1 LALVAALCFTHPG
14 RGQVDDPFALYARVL
29 ELRRTGNL
37 EEAIALAKRVVE
49 LSEKT
54 LPSDHPFIKTSRDNL
69 AALHREKGD
78 EIGALNRR
86 VAALYR
92 AGKIAEAAP
101 LAERMLELIRA
112 QKGEDHADTASGM
125 VWLGLLYKQL
135 DRLADAEPLLKRAL
149 DNSERT
155 QPANSSLVA
164 TRAHHLAG
172 LYQDQG
178 RSDEAEALYKRA
190 LAIREGL
197 PAEPL
202 ALAATL
208 SSLATLHSSQG
219 KLAEAERLYK
229 RSLEIRQSS
238 QPGNHADI
246 AQDLHNLATFY
257 SNRGRYAEAELLFKR
272 ALEIIEQA
280 LPAGHPNIARV
291 LNGLAFSYREQG
303 RYAEAEPLHKR
314 VVEINERAYPA
325 GHSIIAQS
333 LYNLGLVYHAQRR
346 LDEAETLYRR
356 ALEARE
362 KALWPGHPE
371 IAWSLHNLAGL
382 HYERRKFGEAEQLLQ
397 RALEMREKVLPALD
411 NAVALNL
418 NNLAAAEYG
427 RQAWEAAVRYARRA
441 GTIVV
446 QRTKRET
453 RSAAIEPTETASAEL
468 ANNDSAFFWLRAAA
482 WRLAEQQP
490 GQHAALSEE
499 TYTATQWAFQSSA
512 ASALAQMAGRFS
524 KGDGEL
530 SRLVRERQ
538 DASASWQ
545 RLDKELIAAR
555 STSPEKRN
563 AAAEQALLS
572 RIAET
577 ERRLTELGGFLAKDF
592 PEYAALAAPE
602 PLSFKATQELLR
614 TDEALILFAND
625 QRETFIWVVTRTDT
639 RWVRSDMG
647 AEALLDQVAGLRCGL
662 DATLW
667 HDATDW
673 SEATGELARQKAAQ
687 IARRARCEAL
697 VGAKPKAELVGQ
709 TPIQVLP
716 FDAQRAHALYKAL
729 FGQVEDLIGGKKLLI
744 VPSGPLTSLPLSV
757 LVTEPP
763 KTAIPATLGDYRA
776 IAWLATQQPVTVL
789 PSVASLKSLRQSAKA
804 SRASGTYLG
813 IGNPLLDG
821 PQDDPRWG
829 EHYKTLAQAARDSQQ
844 CAKWPAAQRTAQA
857 RGPRAPAGLAKTLRG
872 ARADIAQVRAWTPLP
887 ETADELCE
895 IGHRLGVPESQIL
908 LGGRATE
915 TALKELSDSGRLA
928 DYAILHFATHGALT
942 GQVQGLAEPGLVL
955 TPPVQGTTDA
965 TALERDD
972 GFLTGSEIATLKL
985 DADWVI
991 LSACNTAG
999 GAGETAEPLSGMAR
1013 AFFYAGA
1020 RALLVSH
1027 WEVGSDAAVKL
1038 TTRTFAELRANP
1050 AVGRAEALR
1059 VSMRELIET
1068 GTPAQA
1074 HPSMWAPFVVVGE
1087 GSAQEPEPQPTS
1099 SIPQAPAPRA
1109 PSTARKAPASK
1120 KLDPPDWRSQIFR
1133 Q

>member
-1 LALVAALCFTHPG
+1 
-14 RGQVDDPFALYARVL
+14 
-29 ELRRTGNL
+29 
-37 EEAIALAKRVVE
+37 
-49 LSEKT
+49 
-54 LPSDHPFIKTSRDNL
+54 
-69 AALHREKGD
+69 
-78 EIGALNRR
+78 
-86 VAALYR
+86 
-92 AGKIAEAAP
+92 
-101 LAERMLELIRA
+101 
-112 QKGEDHADTASGM
+112 M

-208 SSLATLHSSQG
+208 GSLATLHSSQG

-257 SNRGRYAEAELLFKR
+257 SDRGRYAEAELLFKR

-418 NNLAAAEYG
+418 NNLAAVEYG

-453 RSAAIEPTETASAEL
+453 RSAAIEPTDTASAEL

-555 STSPEKRN
+555 SASPAKRN

-625 QRETFIWVVTRTDT
+625 QRETFIWVVTKTDT

-647 AEALLDQVAGLRCGL
+647 TEALLDQVAGLRCGL

-673 SEATGELARQKAAQ
+673 SEATGELVRQRAAQ

-709 TPIQVLP
+709 TSIQVLP
-716 FDAQRAHALYKAL
+716 FDALRAHALYKAL
-729 FGQVEDLIGGKKLLI
+729 LGQVEDLIEGKQLLI

-776 IAWLATQQPVTVL
+776 IAWLGTQQPVTVL
-789 PSVASLKSLRQSAKA
+789 PSVASLKSLRQFAKA
-804 SRASGTYLG
+804 SRASEDL
-813 IGNPLLDG
+813 
-821 PQDDPRWG
+821 PR
-829 EHYKTLAQAARDSQQ
+829 HRQSAARWASGRSTLGRALQDTGPGRARQ
-844 CAKWPAAQRTAQA
+844 PAVRKV
-857 RGPRAPAGLAKTLRG
+857 AGGAADCPS
-872 ARADIAQVRAWTPLP
+872 ARAARACRLRQDCSAAPRPTSSRS
-887 ETADELCE
+887 
-895 IGHRLGVPESQIL
+895 GHGRRCPRRPMSCARSAAGSVCRRARSCWAR
-908 LGGRATE
+908 RATE

-955 TPPVQGTTDA
+955 TPPAQGHH
-965 TALERDD
+965 R
-972 GFLTGSEIATLKL
+972 
-985 DADWVI
+985 
-991 LSACNTAG
+991 CH
-999 GAGETAEPLSGMAR
+999 R
-1013 AFFYAGA
+1013 AGA
-1020 RALLVSH
+1020 RRRLPHRRPRSPP
-1027 WEVGSDAAVKL
+1027 SSS
-1038 TTRTFAELRANP
+1038 TP
-1050 AVGRAEALR
+1050 
-1059 VSMRELIET
+1059 T
-1068 GTPAQA
+1068 G
-1074 HPSMWAPFVVVGE
+1074 
-1087 GSAQEPEPQPTS
+1087 
-1099 SIPQAPAPRA
+1099 
-1109 PSTARKAPASK
+1109 
-1120 KLDPPDWRSQIFR
+1120 
-1133 Q
+1133 

>member
-1 LALVAALCFTHPG
+1 MTSARIASRWSAALALVAALSFPNPG
-14 RGQVDDPFALYARVL
+14 LGQTDDPFALYARVL
-29 ELRRTGNL
+29 ELRQAGNL
-37 EEAIALAKRVVE
+37 DEAIALAKRVVE

-208 SSLATLHSSQG
+208 GSLATLHSSQG

-257 SNRGRYAEAELLFKR
+257 SDRGRYAEAELLFKR

-411 NAVALNL
+411 NAVALNF
-418 NNLAAAEYG
+418 NNLAAVEYG

-446 QRTKRET
+446 QRTKREA
-453 RSAAIEPTETASAEL
+453 RSAAIEPTDTASAEL
-468 ANNDSAFFWLRAAA
+468 ANNDFGIL
-482 WRLAEQQP
+482 
-490 GQHAALSEE
+490 
-499 TYTATQWAFQSSA
+499 
-512 ASALAQMAGRFS
+512 LAQGGR
-524 KGDGEL
+524 
-530 SRLVRERQ
+530 V
-538 DASASWQ
+538 
-545 RLDKELIAAR
+545 AAR
-555 STSPEKRN
+555 GATAWP
-563 AAAEQALLS
+563 ACG
-572 RIAET
+572 I
-577 ERRLTELGGFLAKDF
+577 ERRDLHGHPMGV
-592 PEYAALAAPE
+592 P
-602 PLSFKATQELLR
+602 
-614 TDEALILFAND
+614 
-625 QRETFIWVVTRTDT
+625 VVGR
-639 RWVRSDMG
+639 
-647 AEALLDQVAGLRCGL
+647 
-662 DATLW
+662 
-667 HDATDW
+667 
-673 SEATGELARQKAAQ
+673 
-687 IARRARCEAL
+687 
-697 VGAKPKAELVGQ
+697 VGACPDGRAV
-709 TPIQVLP
+709 
-716 FDAQRAHALYKAL
+716 FQRRWRA
-729 FGQVEDLIGGKKLLI
+729 F
-744 VPSGPLTSLPLSV
+744 
-757 LVTEPP
+757 
-763 KTAIPATLGDYRA
+763 PAG
-776 IAWLATQQPVTVL
+776 
-789 PSVASLKSLRQSAKA
+789 
-804 SRASGTYLG
+804 SRASGRLG
-813 IGNPLLDG
+813 IM
-821 PQDDPRWG
+821 
-829 EHYKTLAQAARDSQQ
+829 AAARQGADSRTLHISGKAQ
-844 CAKWPAAQRTAQA
+844 CRGRASAPVAYCRDRATPHRARRIPGQGLSRVCGAGGTRAAFLQSH
-857 RGPRAPAGLAKTLRG
+857 
-872 ARADIAQVRAWTPLP
+872 ARAA
-887 ETADELCE
+887 
-895 IGHRLGVPESQIL
+895 SN
-908 LGGRATE
+908 GR
-915 TALKELSDSGRLA
+915 G
-928 DYAILHFATHGALT
+928 
-942 GQVQGLAEPGLVL
+942 
-955 TPPVQGTTDA
+955 
-965 TALERDD
+965 
-972 GFLTGSEIATLKL
+972 
-985 DADWVI
+985 
-991 LSACNTAG
+991 
-999 GAGETAEPLSGMAR
+999 
-1013 AFFYAGA
+1013 
-1020 RALLVSH
+1020 
-1027 WEVGSDAAVKL
+1027 
-1038 TTRTFAELRANP
+1038 
-1050 AVGRAEALR
+1050 
-1059 VSMRELIET
+1059 
-1068 GTPAQA
+1068 
-1074 HPSMWAPFVVVGE
+1074 
-1087 GSAQEPEPQPTS
+1087 
-1099 SIPQAPAPRA
+1099 
-1109 PSTARKAPASK
+1109 
-1120 KLDPPDWRSQIFR
+1120 LDPIR

>member
-1 LALVAALCFTHPG
+1 MVLSSPPVLTIS
-14 RGQVDDPFALYARVL
+14 QV
-29 ELRRTGNL
+29 
-37 EEAIALAKRVVE
+37 
-49 LSEKT
+49 S
-54 LPSDHPFIKTSRDNL
+54 IKT
-69 AALHREKGD
+69 REGP
-78 EIGALNRR
+78 I
-86 VAALYR
+86 
-92 AGKIAEAAP
+92 
-101 LAERMLELIRA
+101 
-112 QKGEDHADTASGM
+112 
-125 VWLGLLYKQL
+125 
-135 DRLADAEPLLKRAL
+135 
-149 DNSERT
+149 
-155 QPANSSLVA
+155 
-164 TRAHHLAG
+164 
-172 LYQDQG
+172 
-178 RSDEAEALYKRA
+178 EAEALYKRA

-208 SSLATLHSSQG
+208 GSLATLHSSQE
-219 KLAEAERLYK
+219 KLAEAERLFK

-446 QRTKRET
+446 QRTKREA
-453 RSAAIEPTETASAEL
+453 RSAAIEPTDTASAEL

-625 QRETFIWVVTRTDT
+625 QSETFIWVVTRTDT
-639 RWVRSDMG
+639 RWVRSNW
-647 AEALLDQVAGLRCGL
+647 EPKRSSIRWRVCVAGSTRRFGTMPRTGRRQPGSWPGKRQRRSPAGHAVRRWSGPSRKPSWSGRRRSRCCP
-662 DATLW
+662 
-667 HDATDW
+667 
-673 SEATGELARQKAAQ
+673 SMS
-687 IARRARCEAL
+687 RAPTRSTRPCS
-697 VGAKPKAELVGQ
+697 
-709 TPIQVLP
+709 
-716 FDAQRAHALYKAL
+716 
-729 FGQVEDLIGGKKLLI
+729 GQVEDLIKGKHLLI
-744 VPSGPLTSLPLSV
+744 VPSGPLTSLPLHV

-763 KTAIPATLGDYRA
+763 KTRDPGNARRLSRHR
-776 IAWLATQQPVTVL
+776 LARPRQPITVL
-789 PSVASLKSLRQSAKA
+789 PSVASLKALRQFAKA
-804 SRASGTYLG
+804 SRASKPYLG

-829 EHYKTLAQAARDSQQ
+829 EHYKKQAQAARDS
-844 CAKWPAAQRTAQA
+844 AAMRKVAGGRSGLPQA
-857 RGPRAPAGLAKTLRG
+857 RGPRARCAASPSCSAAPRPTSRRCGHGRRCRRPPMSCARSAAGSACRR
-872 ARADIAQVRAWTPLP
+872 ARSCSAAAPPRRRSRTCPTAAASPTTRSCISPRTARSRAR
-887 ETADELCE
+887 C
-895 IGHRLGVPESQIL
+895 
-908 LGGRATE
+908 RA
-915 TALKELSDSGRLA
+915 
-928 DYAILHFATHGALT
+928 
-942 GQVQGLAEPGLVL
+942 LAEPGLIL
-955 TPPVQGTTDA
+955 TPPAQGHQ
-965 TALERDD
+965 RCH
-972 GFLTGSEIATLKL
+972 G
-985 DADWVI
+985 
-991 LSACNTAG
+991 
-999 GAGETAEPLSGMAR
+999 
-1013 AFFYAGA
+1013 AGA
-1020 RALLVSH
+1020 RRRLPHRHPRSPP
-1027 WEVGSDAAVKL
+1027 SS
-1038 TTRTFAELRANP
+1038 
-1050 AVGRAEALR
+1050 
-1059 VSMRELIET
+1059 SMPT
-1068 GTPAQA
+1068 G
-1074 HPSMWAPFVVVGE
+1074 
-1087 GSAQEPEPQPTS
+1087 
-1099 SIPQAPAPRA
+1099 
-1109 PSTARKAPASK
+1109 
-1120 KLDPPDWRSQIFR
+1120 
-1133 Q
+1133 

>member
-1 LALVAALCFTHPG
+1 MTSARIASRWSAALALVAALSFPNPG
-14 RGQVDDPFALYARVL
+14 HGQTDDPFALYARAL
-29 ELRRTGNL
+29 ELRQAGNL
-37 EEAIALAKRVVE
+37 DEAIALAKRVVE

-69 AALHREKGD
+69 AALHWEKGD

-112 QKGEDHADTASGM
+112 QKGEDHAETASGM

-155 QPANSSLVA
+155 QPANGSLVA

-208 SSLATLHSSQG
+208 GSLATLHSSQE
-219 KLAEAERLYK
+219 KLAEAERLFK

-446 QRTKRET
+446 QRTKREA
-453 RSAAIEPTETASAEL
+453 RSAAIEPTDTASAEL

-577 ERRLTELGGFLAKDF
+577 ERRLTELGGIPGQGLSRVCGAGGTRAAFLQSHAR
-592 PEYAALAAPE
+592 
-602 PLSFKATQELLR
+602 ATS
-614 TDEALILFAND
+614 N
-625 QRETFIWVVTRTDT
+625 
-639 RWVRSDMG
+639 G
-647 AEALLDQVAGLRCGL
+647 
-662 DATLW
+662 
-667 HDATDW
+667 
-673 SEATGELARQKAAQ
+673 
-687 IARRARCEAL
+687 
-697 VGAKPKAELVGQ
+697 
-709 TPIQVLP
+709 
-716 FDAQRAHALYKAL
+716 
-729 FGQVEDLIGGKKLLI
+729 
-744 VPSGPLTSLPLSV
+744 
-757 LVTEPP
+757 
-763 KTAIPATLGDYRA
+763 
-776 IAWLATQQPVTVL
+776 
-789 PSVASLKSLRQSAKA
+789 
-804 SRASGTYLG
+804 
-813 IGNPLLDG
+813 
-821 PQDDPRWG
+821 
-829 EHYKTLAQAARDSQQ
+829 
-844 CAKWPAAQRTAQA
+844 
-857 RGPRAPAGLAKTLRG
+857 RG
-872 ARADIAQVRAWTPLP
+872 A
-887 ETADELCE
+887 
-895 IGHRLGVPESQIL
+895 
-908 LGGRATE
+908 
-915 TALKELSDSGRLA
+915 
-928 DYAILHFATHGALT
+928 
-942 GQVQGLAEPGLVL
+942 
-955 TPPVQGTTDA
+955 
-965 TALERDD
+965 
-972 GFLTGSEIATLKL
+972 
-985 DADWVI
+985 
-991 LSACNTAG
+991 
-999 GAGETAEPLSGMAR
+999 
-1013 AFFYAGA
+1013 
-1020 RALLVSH
+1020 
-1027 WEVGSDAAVKL
+1027 
-1038 TTRTFAELRANP
+1038 
-1050 AVGRAEALR
+1050 
-1059 VSMRELIET
+1059 
-1068 GTPAQA
+1068 
-1074 HPSMWAPFVVVGE
+1074 
-1087 GSAQEPEPQPTS
+1087 
-1099 SIPQAPAPRA
+1099 
-1109 PSTARKAPASK
+1109 
-1120 KLDPPDWRSQIFR
+1120 DPIR